1 MTVTSTTGRTNTT
14 NTGVTGRGGQAKVQK
29 AKILL
34 VDDRA
39 ENLLALEAI
48 LSALDQTLVR
58 AASGEEALK
67 ALLTDDFA
75 VILLDVQMPGM
86 DGFETAA
93 HIKRRERTR
102 DIPIIFL
109 TAINH
114 GPHHTFRGYAA
125 GAVDYISK
133 PFDPWVL
140 RAKVS
145 VFVELYMKNCQ
156 LKEQAALLRLQLDAG
171 RPAAAAG
178 GGQGNGQAGGAG
190 QAQDDTAGAGSRRSA
205 PAGGLL
211 AELSA
216 RLAAVEEQA
225 DALTKQLGESSDP
238 AAVATATHLERK
250 LSGLRR
256 ALDALEPGTTPGN
269 GGGGYAGGNGA
280 AGGSGSPGAS

>member
-1 MTVTSTTGRTNTT
+1 M
-14 NTGVTGRGGQAKVQK
+14 VQK

-34 VDDRA
+34 VDDRP

-145 VFVELYMKNCQ
+145 VFVDLYMKNCQ
-156 LKEQAALLRLQLDAG
+156 LKEQAALLRLQLED
-171 RPAAAAG
+171 
-178 GGQGNGQAGGAG
+178 GAG
-190 QAQDDTAGAGSRRSA
+190 QDGARESA
-205 PAGGLL
+205 EPLL

-216 RLAAVEEQA
+216 RLASVEEQA
-225 DALTKQLGESSDP
+225 EALTKQLDDSPETG
-238 AAVATATHLERK
+238 AAATAAHLERK
-250 LSGLRR
+250 LAALR
-256 ALDALEPGTTPGN
+256 AALEALRP
-269 GGGGYAGGNGA
+269 GA
-280 AGGSGSPGAS
+280 ADS

>member
-1 MTVTSTTGRTNTT
+1 M
-14 NTGVTGRGGQAKVQK
+14 VQK

-34 VDDRA
+34 VDDRP

-109 TAINH
+109 TASNH

-145 VFVELYMKNCQ
+145 VFVDLYTKNCQ
-156 LKEQAALLRLQLDAG
+156 LKEQAALLRLQLEDG
-171 RPAAAAG
+171 AAREGAAG
-178 GGQGNGQAGGAG
+178 AEA
-190 QAQDDTAGAGSRRSA
+190 AE
-205 PAGGLL
+205 PLL

-216 RLAAVEEQA
+216 RLASVEEQA
-225 DALTKQLGESSDP
+225 EALTKQLDDSPEAG
-238 AAVATATHLERK
+238 AAATAAHLERK
-250 LSGLRR
+250 LAALR
-256 ALDALEPGTTPGN
+256 AALE
-269 GGGGYAGGNGA
+269 ALR
-280 AGGSGSPGAS
+280 PGAEA

>member
-1 MTVTSTTGRTNTT
+1 M
-14 NTGVTGRGGQAKVQK
+14 VQK

-34 VDDRA
+34 VDDRP

-58 AASGEEALK
+58 ASSGEEALK

-156 LKEQAALLRLQLDAG
+156 LKEQAELLRLQLA
-171 RPAAAAG
+171 
-178 GGQGNGQAGGAG
+178 GAG
-190 QAQDDTAGAGSRRSA
+190 QAKEPT
-205 PAGGLL
+205 GLL

-225 DALTKQLGESSDP
+225 EALSKQLDDDSADAS
-238 AAVATATHLERK
+238 AVATAAHLERK
-250 LSGLRR
+250 LTGLRR
-256 ALDALEPGTTPGN
+256 ALDALEPGT
-269 GGGGYAGGNGA
+269 GGGPATLPSQN
-280 AGGSGSPGAS
+280 